1 MNLTKRQTIAIV
13 SNTSWS
19 IYNFRLGLIQHLK
32 KQGFEVLVIAP
43 KDAFS
48 SKLISEGFHYHHV
61 DIQNYGINP
70 FSDIKTALQ
79 LIRIY
84 RKNKVDFIFHYTI
97 KPNIYGTCAA
107 AWCKIPSIAVTTGLG
122 HMFTF
127 KNDLLR
133 FLIINMYRFAA
144 KLSREVWFLNETDK
158 QTFVDYNIV
167 NSEKAY
173 LLPSEGVNTDYF
185 IDDCPTLNKD
195 KEKLIFLYA
204 GRLLW
209 DKGIGELVEAARF
222 IKQKYDFVEFKLLGF
237 IDLNNPNSVMPEQI
251 TDWQDEKIIQYLGET
266 TDVKSVLCQIDCLVF
281 PSYYREG
288 ISRILLEAASMG
300 KPIITTDNIGCR
312 EVVDN
317 NETGYLC
324 QPQNVQDL
332 IEKIEKFIHLS
343 PEQRKCMSM
352 KARQKMVS
360 EFDEGIIIEHYMN
373 KINRHLSPKII

>member
-19 IYNFRLGLIQHLK
+19 IYNFRLGLIQYLK
-32 KQGFEVLVIAP
+32 ENGFDVLVIAP

-70 FSDIKTALQ
+70 IYDIRTTLQ
-79 LIRIY
+79 LSRIY
-84 RKNKVDFIFHYTI
+84 RKYKVDFIFHYTI

-107 AWCKIPSIAVTTGLG
+107 AWCRIPSIAVTTGLG

-127 KNDLLR
+127 RNDLLR
-133 FLIINMYRFAA
+133 FLIVNMYRFAA
-144 KLSREVWFLNETDK
+144 FLSREVWFLNETDQ
-158 QTFVDYNIV
+158 QTFINNRIV
-167 NSEKAY
+167 KSEKTY
-173 LLPSEGVNTDYF
+173 LLPSEGVNTQYF
-185 IDDCPTLNKD
+185 VNDCLPLKHETKTLT
-195 KEKLIFLYA
+195 FLFA

-209 DKGIGELVEAARF
+209 DKGVGELVEAARY
-222 IKQKYDFVEFKLLGF
+222 ITQKYDFVNFELLGF

-251 TDWQDEKIIQYLGET
+251 TAWQDEKILHYLGET
-266 TDVKSVLCQIDCLVF
+266 TDVKSILCHIDCLVF

-312 EVVDN
+312 EVVSD

-324 QPQNVQDL
+324 KPQNAQDL
-332 IEKIEKFIHLS
+332 IEKIERFIQLS
-343 PEQRKCMSM
+343 PSEKEEMGT

-360 EFDEGIIIEHYMN
+360 EFDEKIILQLYMN
-373 KINRHLSPKII
+373 KINQHLIPSK

>member
-1 MNLTKRQTIAIV
+1 VNFTKQQTIAIV

-70 FSDIKTALQ
+70 LSDIRTAWQ
-79 LIRIY
+79 LVRIY

-133 FLIINMYRFAA
+133 FLIVNMYRFAA
-144 KLSREVWFLNETDK
+144 LLSREVWFLNETDK
-158 QTFVDYNIV
+158 QTFIEHNIV
-167 NSEKAY
+167 KLKKTY
-173 LLPSEGVNTDYF
+173 LLPSEGVNTNYF
-185 IDDCPTLNKD
+185 KDDCEPLKNKNN
-195 KEKLIFLYA
+195 KLIFLYA

-209 DKGIGELVEAARF
+209 EKGIGELVEAARY
-222 IKQKYDFVEFKLLGF
+222 IKQKYDFVEFELLGF
-237 IDLNNPNSVMPEQI
+237 IDLKNPNTVMPEQI
-251 TDWQDEKIIQYLGET
+251 SVWQDEKTIHYLGET
-266 TDVKSVLCQIDCLVF
+266 TDVKSVLCQIDCLLF

-288 ISRILLEAASMG
+288 VSRILLEAASMG

-312 EVVDN
+312 EVVVD

-324 QPQNVQDL
+324 QPQNVKDL
-332 IEKIEKFIHLS
+332 IDKIEKFIQLS
-343 PEQRKCMSM
+343 PTQRKAMSM
-352 KARQKMVS
+352 KARQKTVE
-360 EFDEGIIIEHYMN
+360 EFDEDIIIGHYMD
-373 KINRHLSPKII
+373 KINYYLKP